1 VPELAAYTRRSKRG
15 TITIKEWPLRDRP
28 RERLRTRGPGAL
40 TARELL
46 ALMIETG
53 IPAAEGRPARSAID
67 LAGDLMRW
75 FAPGEGAESLRRIM
89 TAPLA
94 SLCQVRGIGPAKAAR
109 ILAAL
114 DLGRRAVEEARP
126 DQQRFACAR
135 DVYEHYRVLLRDLP
149 QEEFHILLLNRQSEL
164 IRDVVVARGT
174 LDGCQVGPRDVFR
187 HALAENA
194 YGVVLVH
201 NHPSGEPTPSPEDRH
216 LTRAFVAAGS
226 MLGIPVV
233 DHVIVGEGRYVS
245 FCEEGLLDCGW

>member
-1 VPELAAYTRRSKRG
+1 MSEIAAYPRRSKRG

-28 RERLRTRGPGAL
+28 RERLRTRGAGSL

-46 ALMIETG
+46 ALIIETG
-53 IPAAEGRPARSAID
+53 MPAAEGREARSAID
-67 LAGDLMRW
+67 VAGALMQW

-89 TAPLA
+89 GAPLA
-94 SLCQVRGIGPAKAAR
+94 SLCQVPGIGPAKAAR

-126 DQQRFACAR
+126 DQERFACAR
-135 DVYEHYRVLLRDLP
+135 DVYERYRVLLRDLP
-149 QEEFHILLLNRQSEL
+149 QEEFHILLLNRQSQL
-164 IRDVVVARGT
+164 IRDVVIARGT
-174 LDGCQVGPRDVFR
+174 LDACLVGARDVFR
-187 HALAENA
+187 HALADSA

-201 NHPSGEPTPSPEDRH
+201 NHPSGEPSPSPEDRH
-216 LTRAFVAAGS
+216 LTSRFVSAGDV
-226 MLGIPVV
+226 LGVPVI